1 MYTKLILFFFILLEC
16 VSSTFFIF
24 FILNQVSN
32 TNATCR
38 VCLTCRSGYSLG
50 KDGVTCGL
58 CPNRDNL
65 GKGAAAAVVLTLL
78 VLLMFVLLIYLKIKA
93 ATSGA
98 KGSKGKYSKRRER
111 ASRIWK
117 HCS

>member
-1 MYTKLILFFFILLEC
+1 M
-16 VSSTFFIF
+16 
-24 FILNQVSN
+24 NQVSN

-98 KGSKGKYSKRRER
+98 KGSKGKYSKRKR
-111 ASRIWK
+111 ACIAYMESTVVDISIPPPSFKPVSLSWSR
-117 HCS
+117 SPLS